1 MTESQKPRLD
11 LPAVAPDA
19 YAAVRAF
26 DQTVMTAARKA
37 GIEPAILHLVKL
49 RASQLNGCAFCLD
62 MHSREARQEGES
74 EQRIYVLHGWRDT
87 PFFTE
92 RERAALAL
100 AEAVTFLHEGHVPDE
115 TYQTARAVFSEEEV
129 AHLVLA
135 ATVINAW
142 NRISIATR
150 LMPAPPRE

>member
-1 MTESQKPRLD
+1 MD
-11 LPAVAPDA
+11 LPTAAPDA
-19 YAAVRAF
+19 YTSVRAF
-26 DQTVMTAARKA
+26 DHTVMTAARKA
-37 GIEPAILHLVKL
+37 GIEPAILNLVKL

-74 EQRIYVLHGWRDT
+74 EQRIYVLHGWRDA

-115 TYQTARAVFSEEEV
+115 TYDMARAVFSEEEV

-150 LMPAPPRE
+150 LMPIPRRE